1 MFKLSAS
8 DVDGNREPSDS
19 GSIRT
24 NQFDKPKLLGGTKS
38 KSHVPLGVSKLTKN
52 SRRLFPRDIFF
63 STCQPPA
70 ISWPRKKFYLK
81 KTKLT
86 CPQFGATGPRQ
97 IECPVAG
104 NVLPPS
110 SYESPDSQKG
120 MGQRGR
126 RLYYWTIDSVE
137 SFGIVETCSTTAI
150 SYWEWQVVNQIL
162 SIEYRLRWSFLTEKL
177 YMRILSCLPWWV
189 AVYV

>member
-8 DVDGNREPSDS
+8 DVDGNREPSAS

-24 NQFDKPKLLGGTKS
+24 NQFDKLSFWGDKIQVA
-38 KSHVPLGVSKLTKN
+38 VPLGVSKLTKN
-52 SRRLFPRDIFF
+52 SRRLFPREIFF

-70 ISWPRKKFYLK
+70 ISWPGRMSILK
-81 KTKLT
+81 KQNSLALNLGQRTAANWMP
-86 CPQFGATGPRQ
+86 CCWQRSAT
-97 IECPVAG
+97 IIIWVAWFA
-104 NVLPPS
+104 
-110 SYESPDSQKG
+110 KG
-120 MGQRGR
+120 DGQRGR

-177 YMRILSCLPWWV
+177 YRRISSCLPWWV